1 MDGAVSGKPPGSKDG
16 VRSDAKNAYVIMI
29 IVVDKL

>member
-1 MDGAVSGKPPGSKDG
+1 MDGAVSGKPPDSKDG
-16 VRSDAKNAYVIMI
+16 LTKDAYVIMI